1 MKKCLVEN
9 AGTLFGKHL
18 TTRYL
23 HFTALCLFL
32 LAVPACKQPE
42 EPDAVRLARMFEE
55 PPMEY
60 RPYVWWHW
68 MGPNFSKEGI
78 RKDLEAMKEAGIG
91 GATIFN
97 IASAV
102 QETHHPMENNP
113 WPEQTYRS
121 EAYWEALAYAAE
133 VAQELGLK
141 IGLHNSPGYSTTGGP
156 WIDEEKGMQT
166 VVHSCT
172 ELRGGQ
178 KVKVTLPKP
187 DLPVYRGWGNSGR
200 QATYYQDIAVMAVPV
215 KADARPEEVLDLSAQ
230 MNTDG
235 ELSWEA
241 PEGRWKVYRIGHAPT
256 LSNPH
261 PLPDDLIGKALEAD
275 KLNAEVSAYHWDQV
289 LEPLQEHLG
298 PYFGKSFT
306 HILID
311 SYEAGDQNWT
321 PGFRTCFQQIC
332 GYDPLPRI
340 ALSEADPENSRN
352 AAFKED
358 WKVLIERRFLQEGWQ
373 VARDKV
379 HEKGLLLFWEPY
391 WGPFSV
397 TESVYVPDVP
407 MGEFW
412 TGGSGRINAA
422 IVDKAKEYGKNIVG
436 AEAFTGRPEVSHFTE
451 DPAFLKHS
459 ADGAFVSGA
468 NRLFLHHWVHQPFD
482 DRYQPGM
489 GMGWWG
495 THFSRHQTWFK
506 PGKAFF
512 TYLSR
517 CQMLLQQGKPG
528 EREENWIQ
536 RITHWGQ
543 LYFVI
548 NPDDRPSALSF
559 PKGEQPSELWD
570 PYRGTIMLADETDSV
585 RVCLEPGQSL
595 FLVQPAERTRYA
607 KRERPSLTMVQSQVL
622 DLPWEV
628 TFQPKLDEAF
638 TMKDFPL
645 QDWSR
650 SEDPRLK
657 YFAGTATY
665 KGYFTYEPAGG
676 RLVLDLGELND
687 IAELSMNGKKVGVLW
702 YPPFRADI
710 TDYVR
715 PGDNTLEIAVTNN
728 WANRLIGDEQFE
740 ADFEWGEDRGE
751 SMGRAMK
758 AFPEWFL
765 KGEPRPVKD
774 RKAFVIWSY
783 FRKDSPL
790 QPAGLVGPVTLQQ
803 CGPDALPD
811 PLLNADGKKV
821 KSADEW
827 MEVRRPQILELFAR
841 EMYGHVPERPEGLHF
856 QTLSEEEVYGGLG
869 VRQTV
874 RIFLDAEGAHSFDV
888 LLHLPARA
896 PKPVPVFAGLNFNGN
911 EATLDEREG
920 HRWPYEDILRAGFG
934 VVTAWRDSI
943 EPDRVDGEGGVRSW
957 YDPGGDWGAISA
969 WAWGL
974 SRILDYLETDP
985 AVDAGRVAVIGHSR
999 LGKTALWAGANDPRF
1014 AAVISNDSG
1023 CCGAA
1028 ISRRR
1033 VGETFAVIDRVFP
1046 HWFTREFDKYKDA
1059 EDRFP
1064 ADQHWLCA
1072 LAAPRPLY
1080 VASATEDTWADP
1092 EGEWLS
1098 ARAVAPVYALFGE
1111 TGIGPAFPPADMP
1124 DNHGTVAYH
1133 VRTGKHDITRWDWLQ
1148 YMNWFQNFVS
1158 LNI

>member
-1 MKKCLVEN
+1 MLSMKSLHYL
-9 AGTLFGKHL
+9 ALF
-18 TTRYL
+18 
-23 HFTALCLFL
+23 LFL
-32 LAVPACKQPE
+32 LAIPSCRQEPK
-42 EPDAVRLARMFEE
+42 EPDATQLARQFEQ

-121 EAYWEALAYAAE
+121 EAYWEALAYAAQ

-166 VVHSCT
+166 VVSRCT
-172 ELRGGQ
+172 EIGGGR
-178 KVKVTLPKP
+178 KVEMMLPQP
-187 DLPVYRGWGNSGR
+187 ELPVYGGWGNSGR
-200 QATYYQDIAVMAVPV
+200 QATFYKDIAVMAVPV
-215 KADARPEEVLDLSAQ
+215 KADARPEEVLDLSSLMDAE
-230 MNTDG
+230 G
-235 ELSWEA
+235 KLVWEA
-241 PEGRWKVYRIGHAPT
+241 PAGRWKVYRIGHAPT

-275 KLNAEVSAYHWDQV
+275 KINAQVSAYHWDQV
-289 LEPLQEHLG
+289 LNPLEEHLG
-298 PYFGKSFT
+298 QYFGKSFT

-321 PGFRTCFQQIC
+321 PGFRDYFQQVC

-340 ALSEADPENSRN
+340 ALMEADPENSRN
-352 AAFKED
+352 AAFQED

-391 WGPFSV
+391 WGPFSI
-397 TESVYVPDVP
+397 TESVFVPDVP

-412 TGGSGRINAA
+412 TGGNGYISAA

-451 DPAFLKHS
+451 DPEFLKHS
-459 ADGAFVSGA
+459 ADGAFVSGV

-495 THFSRHQTWFK
+495 THFSRHQTWFE

-517 CQMLLQQGKPG
+517 CQMLLQQGEAG
-528 EREENWIQ
+528 ERGDHWIQ
-536 RITHWGQ
+536 RITPWGQ
-543 LYFVI
+543 LYFVT
-548 NPDDRPSALSF
+548 NPGDKRMAVSF
-559 PKGEQPSELWD
+559 PKGRQPAELWD
-570 PYRGTIMLADETDSV
+570 PYRGTIELAFEADSV
-585 RVCLEPGQSL
+585 RVILEPGQSV
-595 FLVQPAERTRYA
+595 FVIQPDERTRYA
-607 KRERPSLTMVQSQVL
+607 KRPMELLTMVQRRVL
-622 DLPWEV
+622 DTRWDV
-628 TFQPKLDEAF
+628 QFAPKLEDAF
-638 TMKDFPL
+638 ELRDFELKDF
-645 QDWSR
+645 SA

-665 KGYFTYEPAGG
+665 KGHFTHEPTKG
-676 RLVLDLGELND
+676 RLVLELGKLND
-687 IAELSMNGKKVGVLW
+687 IAELSVNGKKVGVLW
-702 YPPFRADI
+702 YPPFKADI

-728 WANRLIGDEQFE
+728 WANRLIGDEQYE

-751 SMGRAMK
+751 AMGRAMK
-758 AFPEWFL
+758 SFPEWFL
-765 KGEPRPVKD
+765 KGEPRPSKD

-790 QPAGLVGPVTLQQ
+790 QPAGLVGPVTLSV
-803 CGPDALPD
+803 CGPEALPD
-811 PLLNADGKKV
+811 PLVKADGKRV
-821 KSADEW
+821 KTASEW
-827 MEVRRPQILELFAR
+827 MEIRRPQILELFAQ

-856 QTLSEEEVYGGLG
+856 QTISEEKVYGGLG
-869 VRQTV
+869 IRKTV
-874 RIFLDAEGAHSFDV
+874 RIYLDAEETHSFDV
-888 LLHLPARA
+888 LLHLPAGA
-896 PKPVPVFAGLNFNGN
+896 EAPVPVFAGLNFNSN
-911 EATLDEREG
+911 EATLDTREG

-934 VVTAWRDSI
+934 VATAWRDSI
-943 EPDRVDGEGGVRSW
+943 EPDKVNGEGGVRSW
-957 YDPGGDWGAISA
+957 YNPGGDWGAISA

-974 SRILDYLETDP
+974 SRILDYLETEP
-985 AVDAGRVAVIGHSR
+985 AVDPARVAVIGHSR

-1033 VGETFAVIDRVFP
+1033 IGETFAAIDRSFP
-1046 HWFTREFDKYKDA
+1046 HWFTREFDKYKGA
-1059 EDRFP
+1059 EDQFP

-1111 TGIGPAFPPADMP
+1111 TGIGPSFPSADMP
-1124 DNHGTVAYH
+1124 DNKGTVAYH
-1133 VRTGKHDITRWDWLQ
+1133 VRTGTHGITRWDWLQ
-1148 YMNWFQNFVS
+1148 YMDWFKNFVS
-1158 LNI
+1158 LSI